1 MNSFPFLKIKNLVRV
16 CFLSF
21 IILLS
26 SQQILAES
34 KCKSDNSFFS
44 IFDLSGLFRLFNTL
58 DIDDENTI
66 SKEKEPYAYVSEA
79 LKKRSFDVEVLLE
92 KLNDLALQDR
102 DCFIEIASHINND
115 NELIK
120 ILTKATQN
128 NLYQR
133 VKLFLI
139 RNSVPLT
146 NTNNDELDG
155 DFERLFNHI
164 YIGDSVL
171 KESRN
176 EFSLKSNPREDDNN
190 SVTFF
195 YENLRR
201 DLVSLKNKFPMIS
214 DVLRIVSVH
223 AKKNPHMRI
232 VLGHDD
238 EILDSKFNGTY
249 IDLYTSLL
257 LITDVESISNKFLS
271 HWIDSLISA
280 LTLFAMDILYKNSGA
295 PFYNCQVTFIYLE
308 RVRCRSFQAAVHAH
322 HEALVKNSRYLHHVE
337 KALAEKIT
345 RVKSCLLDHAFF
357 KFMTTGYLAD
367 ELNIR
372 SYIPSTVGLFPY
384 IESHDVE
391 RDPLDV
397 TRAIKDIQ
405 EPLLKYWQNYIKPDV
420 DKYLSQNSEK

>member
-1 MNSFPFLKIKNLVRV
+1 MNSFHFLKIKNLVRV

-26 SQQILAES
+26 SQKILAES
-34 KCKSDNSFFS
+34 KCKSDNNFFS
-44 IFDLSGLFRLFNTL
+44 NFDLSGLFRLFSTL
-58 DIDDENTI
+58 DIEDENTI

-128 NLYQR
+128 NLHQR
-133 VKLFLI
+133 VKLFLV

-155 DFERLFNHI
+155 DFERLFKHI

-171 KESRN
+171 KKSRN
-176 EFSLKSNPREDDNN
+176 EFSLKSNPREDDKN

-249 IDLYTSLL
+249 IDLYKSLL

-280 LTLFAMDILYKNSGA
+280 LTLFAMDILYKIVE
-295 PFYNCQVTFIYLE
+295 PHFIIF
-308 RVRCRSFQAAVHAH
+308 RSH
-322 HEALVKNSRYLHHVE
+322 L
-337 KALAEKIT
+337 
-345 RVKSCLLDHAFF
+345 
-357 KFMTTGYLAD
+357 
-367 ELNIR
+367 
-372 SYIPSTVGLFPY
+372 YI
-384 IESHDVE
+384 
-391 RDPLDV
+391 
-397 TRAIKDIQ
+397 
-405 EPLLKYWQNYIKPDV
+405 
-420 DKYLSQNSEK
+420 